1 VAAVSTPDPPP
12 PSNWPEIRQWRKAKR
27 EVLLRAR
34 VDAGAGAR
42 AEWSRPIDAEL
53 RRAIPGL
60 GATTIGFYWPFRGE
74 FDARPLVRELIAG
87 GMTAALPAVVQPKT
101 PLEFRR
107 WAPGTALEHGVYNI
121 PVPKERDLLEPEV
134 LIVPLVGFDAQG
146 YRLGYGGGYY
156 DRTIAS
162 FAVKPYAIGVG
173 FELSRLATIY
183 PQPHD
188 IPMNAVLT
196 EAGFASYRPR
206 A

>member
-1 VAAVSTPDPPP
+1 MQPVLDLPPTASWPD
-12 PSNWPEIRQWRKAKR
+12 IRQWRKAKR
-27 EVLLRAR
+27 EELLRAR
-34 VDAGAGAR
+34 VDAGVGQR
-42 AEWSRPIDAEL
+42 TEWRRPIDAGL
-53 RRAIPGL
+53 RRAIAGL
-60 GATTIGFYWPFRGE
+60 GARTIGFYWPFRGE
-74 FDARPLVRELIAG
+74 LDARPLVRELIAA

-107 WAPGTALEHGVYNI
+107 WAPGMALEHGVYNI

-134 LIVPLVGFDAQG
+134 LIVPLVGFDAEG

-162 FAVKPYAIGVG
+162 FTTKPYAIGVG

-188 IPMNAVLT
+188 IPMNAILT
-196 EAGFASYRPR
+196 EGGLTAHRPR